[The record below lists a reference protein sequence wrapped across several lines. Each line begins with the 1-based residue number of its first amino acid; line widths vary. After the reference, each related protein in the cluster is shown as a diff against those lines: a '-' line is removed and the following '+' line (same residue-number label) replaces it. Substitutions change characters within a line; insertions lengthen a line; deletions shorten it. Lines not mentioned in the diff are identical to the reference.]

1 MAKEEQKQYNDKVKS
16 KFSESLYQH
25 MASRRFGI
33 DFCCD
38 TAKKLW
44 EMKNDLLN
52 LNNISDAAE
61 CRTICPE
68 EASNC
73 SFSCVDINYCNLNF
87 YEYLCVFINGDN
99 FLDHYD
105 EVYSYETTNPELFQ
119 DLLDMHDCW
128 ITGQNS
134 GFEKLCA
141 VVAPNCHYT
150 HSCYYNINEFYQLVV
165 SLIEDALTCIENEYA
180 EYNVE
185 VAQEEKFLK
194 SCEDEQQTILNELEQ
209 LNDEL
214 GELNGV
220 LAALQSALAN
230 ETDPNII
237 AKLQAEIDSVNADID
252 SVNANIADVEEDL
265 ASAESNCGG
274 NLAYIETRIET
285 INQNQEIY
293 QDLAN
298 RILEDLNT
306 IKQQMQV
313 LIQTLEEILSGGEED
328 IPSCAILVPFVAASY
343 INYTAC
349 SGEAATSILGEN
361 ARIYNTLN
369 SSFTYTSTTF
379 YGTEAHYEQ
388 LAEKLFEVLPECNE
402 LPECANDSDLPGE
415 GNEGEA

>member
-25 MASRRFGI
+25 MASKRFGI

-87 YEYLCVFINGDN
+87 YEYLCVFSNSDN

-105 EVYSYETTNPELFQ
+105 EIYSYETTNPELFQ
-119 DLLDMHDCW
+119 DLLNTHNCW
-128 ITGQNS
+128 ITDQ
-134 GFEKLCA
+134 GFDKICA

-150 HSCYYNINEFYQLVV
+150 HSCYYNISQFYQLVV
-165 SLIEDALTCIENEYA
+165 ERLTYVETCVQAAYA
-180 EYNVE
+180 EYNVG
-185 VAQEEKFLK
+185 VKEELK
-194 SCEDEQQTILNELEQ
+194 VLKECEDEQYSIINELGGLNAQLEQ
-209 LNDEL
+209 LQFD
-214 GELNGV
+214 
-220 LAALQSALAN
+220 LAQAQSDLAN
-230 ETDPNII
+230 QTDPDAI
-237 AKLQAEIDSVNADID
+237 AKLQAVIAEINDDIAAINAE
-252 SVNANIADVEEDL
+252 IADKEGDL
-265 ASAESNCGG
+265 ASAESDCGG
-274 NLAYIETRIET
+274 NLTYITNRQETVQQNEAIYQKLVEKVLDDLDNIEKVMADW
-285 INQNQEIY
+285 IQQLQEI
-293 QDLAN
+293 LA
-298 RILEDLNT
+298 
-306 IKQQMQV
+306 V
-313 LIQTLEEILSGGEED
+313 GEAEY
-328 IPSCAILVPFVAASY
+328 IPSCAVIAPFVSGSY

-349 SGEAATSILGEN
+349 SGQAGASILGEN

-379 YGTEAHYEQ
+379 NGTEAHYEQ

-402 LPECANDSDLPGE
+402 LPDCANDSDLPGE
-415 GNEGEA
+415 GDEGLA